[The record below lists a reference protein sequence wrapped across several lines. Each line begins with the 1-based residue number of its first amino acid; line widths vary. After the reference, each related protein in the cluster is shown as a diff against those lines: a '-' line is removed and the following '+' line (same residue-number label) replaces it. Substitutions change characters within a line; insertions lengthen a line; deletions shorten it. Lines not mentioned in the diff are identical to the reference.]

1 MKFTVKKMCQSFL
14 FCGVIGSS
22 LTVWAGDFA
31 GSCSDFFLSNSWL
44 GAHCKNGS
52 GGENWTGV
60 DLDESLVN
68 GLGKFYWQPNGGYF
82 GSARNCSVD
91 SSGRLSCQLGDGSG
105 GWPSA
110 LINLNENIGNYF
122 GNMASDLSSVFPT
135 NQVGISD
142 SAISPDKLSN
152 PLVYQDHGGDQQ
164 QALQAAI
171 DEAAASKRPLFIP
184 AGTYNHSGILTL
196 NGAQVFGSGRGTV
209 LVATNSAASAMR
221 LTGNSPRLSTLTTQ
235 ASASERSNQPEAA
248 NVLIQQANGA
258 IVSNLVIKGAGSN
271 GVRADGSY
279 RGKISRNVVIGTN
292 ADGIALMNG
301 SIQNVVLANEVY
313 EAGDDSFSDDS
324 YQWESVQDRDNTFV
338 RNYAH
343 ANAYG
348 RGIVLMGPLND
359 VVQDNVIVCEPW
371 VAIGAGQDSGS
382 RTDQGANLHINHNT
396 FYQINN
402 AEPILSNAPN
412 SQISDN
418 TSVGG
423 PPDVAGLLGWQP
435 YNQLV
440 SRWTISPNYIPGSGP
455 GSCNGSSGCTFNP
468 PSCFPDKR

>member
-1 MKFTVKKMCQSFL
+1 MKFTVKKLCQSFL
-14 FCGVIGSS
+14 ICGAIGSS
-22 LTVWAGDFA
+22 FTAWAGNFSA
-31 GSCSDFFLSNSWL
+31 SCSAFFLSNSWL
-44 GAHCKNGS
+44 GANCKNGS

-68 GLGKFYWQPNGGYF
+68 GFGKFYWQLNGNSF
-82 GSARNCSVD
+82 ASARDCNVD
-91 SSGRLSCQLGDGSG
+91 SNGILSCQLSDGSG
-105 GWPSA
+105 GWPRIP
-110 LINLNENIGNYF
+110 INLNENIGNYF
-122 GNMASDLSSVFPT
+122 GHMTSDLSSVFPT
-135 NQVGISD
+135 NQVGTAD
-142 SAISPDKLSN
+142 NAISANNLAN
-152 PLVYQDHGGDQQ
+152 PLVYQGHGGDQQ
-164 QALQAAI
+164 QTLQAAI
-171 DEAAASKRPLFIP
+171 DEAAATRRPLFIP

-196 NGAQVFGSGRGTV
+196 NSVQVIGSGRGTV
-209 LVATNSAASAMR
+209 LIATNSAASALR
-221 LTGNSPRLSTLTTQ
+221 LTGNAPRLSTLTTQ

-258 IVSNLVIKGAGSN
+258 LVSNLVIKGAGSN

-301 SIQNVVLANEVY
+301 SAQNVVLGNEVY

-324 YQWESVQDRDNTFV
+324 YQWEPVQDHDNTFV

-343 ANAYG
+343 SNAYG

-359 VVQDNVIVCEPW
+359 VVQDNIVVCEPW
-371 VAIGAGQDSGS
+371 VAIGAGQDGGS

-396 FYQINN
+396 FYQISN
-402 AEPILSNAPN
+402 AEPILSNAAN

-418 TSVGG
+418 TSVGS
-423 PPDVAGLLGWQP
+423 PPDIAGLLGWQP

-440 SRWTISPNYIPGSGP
+440 SRWTISPDYIPGSGP

-468 PSCFPDKR
+468 PACFPDKR